1 MMQKN
6 NLHNIMQ
13 TNLDKMEQVLHYII
27 HEVGHLPHVGKTVLF
42 KLLYF
47 CDFDYYEMH
56 EEILTGEQ
64 YMKQELGPAPVH
76 FDEVIESLRTK
87 ERILEVQANFHGH
100 PQAKH
105 ISLDE
110 PDVSLLSAKELEAIN
125 ETLER
130 LSSMNATQISA
141 YSHLDIPWKVTE
153 DKEMIDYELVFYR
166 DPLTS
171 VREYK

>member
-6 NLHNIMQ
+6 NLHDMMQ

-27 HEVGHLPHVGKTVLF
+27 HEVGHLPQVGKTVLF

-47 CDFDYYEMH
+47 CDLDYYEMH

-64 YMKQELGPAPVH
+64 YKKLDYSPAPIH
-76 FDEVIESLRTK
+76 FDKIVEKLRTK
-87 ERILEVQANFHGH
+87 ERILDIQANFHGH
-100 PQAKH
+100 LQVKY

-110 PDVSLLSAKELEAIN
+110 PDISLLSTKELEVIS

-130 LSSMNATQISA
+130 LSSMNATQMSA
-141 YSHLDIPWKVTE
+141 YSCLDIPWKVTE
-153 DKEMIDYELVFYR
+153 DEEMIDYELVFYR
-166 DPLTS
+166 DRLTS
-171 VREYK
+171 VRKYK